1 MGSKCVQVGRVVD
14 AGEEVGSYMKR
25 NELALLYV
33 VGNGVVEGSKNSA
46 LVVGML
52 VGILDSESL

>member
-14 AGEEVGSYMKR
+14 AGEEVGSYMER
-25 NELALLYV
+25 NELALPYV
-33 VGNGVVEGSKNSA
+33 VGNGVA